1 MGVTRY
7 WYYSKERMAELIA
20 SGRIVRPR
28 PGAVPRY
35 RRYLDEMPGVPI
47 QDVWTDIT
55 VVNSMAVERLG
66 YPTQKPEAL
75 LERIIN
81 ISSNAG
87 DLVLDCVCGSGTTAV
102 VAERLGRT
110 ADSDHTNRLARE
122 LERDGEVALG
132 PVHKLRLE
140 VVLDCREHRS
150 LACQW
155 PARLRREG
163 RIPSHCYP

>member
-20 SGRIVRPR
+20 SGRMIRPR
-28 PGAVPRY
+28 PARSP
-35 RRYLDEMPGVPI
+35 DIGVTSMKCQEFQSRTCGLISP
-47 QDVWTDIT
+47 

-87 DLVLDCVCGSGTTAV
+87 DLVLDCVCGSGTIS
-102 VAERLGRT
+102 GC
-110 ADSDHTNRLARE
+110 
-122 LERDGEVALG
+122 G
-132 PVHKLRLE
+132 
-140 VVLDCREHRS
+140 
-150 LACQW
+150 
-155 PARLRREG
+155 
-163 RIPSHCYP
+163 